1 MDFSSLLRDV
11 GLPIIDNLTGSLQG
25 VITIEPW
32 IGTDD
37 YSKPTYGTA
46 VNVDAIIE
54 DASHLRRVGRSKEDI
69 VDGQESQV
77 KTVLTIPRPLSSNGA
92 AGRREPIDPRDRVT
106 LPGGVTGPILNVDG
120 VIDPLTGKP
129 YMFTVELG

>member
-1 MDFSSLLRDV
+1 MDFSSLIRNV
-11 GLPIIDNLTGSLQG
+11 GLPIIDNLTGSLQA

-32 IGTDD
+32 TGSDD
-37 YSKPTYGTA
+37 YSKPTYGSA
-46 VNVDAIIE
+46 VSIPCIIE

-77 KTVLTIPRPLSSNGA
+77 KTTITIPRPLASNGA
-92 AGRREPIDPRDRVT
+92 TGRREPIDPRDKIT
-106 LPGGVTGPILNVDG
+106 LPNGSTGPILNIDG
-120 VIDPLTGKP
+120 VLDPLTSKL